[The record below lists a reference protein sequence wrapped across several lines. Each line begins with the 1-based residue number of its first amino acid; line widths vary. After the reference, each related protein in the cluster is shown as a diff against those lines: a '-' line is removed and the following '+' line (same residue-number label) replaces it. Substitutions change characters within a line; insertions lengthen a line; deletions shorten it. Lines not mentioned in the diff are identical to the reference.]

1 MNKDIVHTRHSQ
13 DRTDQQSMTRR
24 NFLRLAG
31 LTSAGILLAGCAPG
45 ATESVSGI
53 KQARVAIGKAKTY
66 ERTVIERQ
74 LAQMIDQL
82 GGLGDVVKPGDHVAI
97 KVNLTGGV
105 RQAPLPGVTAIESY
119 VTHPEVA
126 RALIKQVQAAG
137 AKEIFIVESV
147 YEWASYK
154 EWGYEELAA
163 DTGVTLIDLN
173 DTKPFNDFKEVKV
186 ENSSI
191 YPSFLF
197 NQLLTDVDVYMS
209 VSKMKNHYEQ
219 GVTHTIKNAMGLAPL
234 QFYEMKKG
242 DGYRSAIHGPAA
254 ETRTRLPGTIIDL
267 NKARRINFSLIDGIK
282 TAEAGEGPWIATMT
296 PVEPGVLFAGKNPV
310 STDAVATA
318 AMGYDPT
325 TDYPNDPFIRGDNHM
340 NLAAA
345 AGMGTNHI
353 DEIDVVG
360 ATIKEVLY
368 PFTPAR

>member
-1 MNKDIVHTRHSQ
+1 MSKHCPKFNTKPTIS
-13 DRTDQQSMTRR
+13 RR
-24 NFLRLAG
+24 DFLRLTG
-31 LTSAGILLAGCAPG
+31 LTTAGILLASCESKV
-45 ATESVSGI
+45 TEAVSGT
-53 KQARVAIGKAKTY
+53 KQARVAIGKAKAY

-82 GGLGDVVKPGDHVAI
+82 GGLEDVVKPGDRVAI
-97 KVNLTGGV
+97 KVNLTGGL
-105 RQAPLPGVTAIESY
+105 RQAPLPGVAAIDSY
-119 VTHPEVA
+119 VTHPEVV
-126 RALIKQVQAAG
+126 RALVKQVQAAG
-137 AKEIFIVESV
+137 AKEIFIVEAV
-147 YEWASYK
+147 YEWASYT

-173 DTKPFNDFKEVKV
+173 DTKPYNDFIEVKV
-186 ENSSI
+186 ENNFI

-197 NQLLTDVDVYMS
+197 NPLLTDVDVYMS

-242 DGYRSAIHGPAA
+242 DGYRSAIHGPAT
-254 ETRTRLPGTIIDL
+254 ETRTRLPRTITDL